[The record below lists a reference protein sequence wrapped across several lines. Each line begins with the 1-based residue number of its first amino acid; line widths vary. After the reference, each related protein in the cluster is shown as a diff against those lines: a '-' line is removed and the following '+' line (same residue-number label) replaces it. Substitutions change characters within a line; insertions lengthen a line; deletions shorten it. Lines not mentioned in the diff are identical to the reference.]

1 MTTTV
6 LSLSGILPQ
15 HPQFWPKHSFEEKS
29 SVLLRCH
36 SCLWRERLGQASP
49 QLTKP
54 TVLGTKPTMAKKK
67 SQNCLRLTLLH
78 LKLPAVAC
86 CLCDMNHT
94 HIAYIYIFVYWCILM
109 YIVSFR
115 SYRKHFQL
123 LSSAKRILKRIETE
137 YILNILTFK
146 DEKQIKPTQTLAG
159 SVCIDVHLAHPISA
173 VLEQE
178 PKGHSG
184 RHFIAFIFIT
194 WVNDQG
200 GFKIFK

>member
-1 MTTTV
+1 
-6 LSLSGILPQ
+6 
-15 HPQFWPKHSFEEKS
+15 
-29 SVLLRCH
+29 
-36 SCLWRERLGQASP
+36 
-49 QLTKP
+49 
-54 TVLGTKPTMAKKK
+54 
-67 SQNCLRLTLLH
+67 
-78 LKLPAVAC
+78 
-86 CLCDMNHT
+86 
-94 HIAYIYIFVYWCILM
+94 M

-200 GFKIFK
+200 GFKIFT

>member
-1 MTTTV
+1 
-6 LSLSGILPQ
+6 
-15 HPQFWPKHSFEEKS
+15 
-29 SVLLRCH
+29 
-36 SCLWRERLGQASP
+36 
-49 QLTKP
+49 
-54 TVLGTKPTMAKKK
+54 
-67 SQNCLRLTLLH
+67 
-78 LKLPAVAC
+78 
-86 CLCDMNHT
+86 
-94 HIAYIYIFVYWCILM
+94 M

-146 DEKQIKPTQTLAG
+146 DEKQINTTQTLTG

-194 WVNDQG
+194 CVNDQG